1 VKATVIIK
9 QRFQQVDVV
18 GVFLNPFE
26 ARTEMD
32 KLKAKYSDG
41 TTFKL
46 KTMQIGEI
54 KEDE

>member
-1 VKATVIIK
+1 MKATVIIK
-9 QRFQQVDVV
+9 QRFQKAEVV

-41 TTFKL
+41 TTFSL
-46 KTMQIGEI
+46 KTLEIGKI
-54 KEDE
+54 KDE

>member
-1 VKATVIIK
+1 MKATVIIK
-9 QRFQQVDVV
+9 QRFQQIDVV